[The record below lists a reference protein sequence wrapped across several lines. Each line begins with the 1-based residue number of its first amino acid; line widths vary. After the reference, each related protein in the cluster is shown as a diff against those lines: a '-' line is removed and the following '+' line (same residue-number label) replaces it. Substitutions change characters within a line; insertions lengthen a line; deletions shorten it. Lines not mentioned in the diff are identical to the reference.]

1 MINGSSQLITMD
13 NVKVIFSEPKDG
25 TINDIEYKHI
35 NINTEY
41 PDGTIGPL
49 IIPLKGCYSFGLQKY
64 GGYSV
69 PIVVNDEFEK
79 VIKNISDK
87 CKKHLVKV
95 AETIGKNGLKFSDL
109 KNFGSCLYKKD
120 DKSPILYLKVIYD

>member
-25 TINDIEYKHI
+25 TINDIEYKLI

-49 IIPLKGCYSFGLQKY
+49 IIPLKGCCSFGLQKNEKY

-79 VIKNISDK
+79 VFKNISDK

-95 AETIGKNGLKFSDL
+95 AETIGKNWKEVQC
-109 KNFGSCLYKKD
+109 KCCY
-120 DKSPILYLKVIYD
+120 